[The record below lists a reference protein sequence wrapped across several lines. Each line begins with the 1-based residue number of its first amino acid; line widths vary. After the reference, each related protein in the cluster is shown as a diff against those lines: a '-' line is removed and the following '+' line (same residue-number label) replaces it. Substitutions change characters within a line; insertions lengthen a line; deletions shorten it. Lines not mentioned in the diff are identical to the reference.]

1 MTTTARIPAIEV
13 TGPTGT
19 LMKVVAK
26 KMVGKVPDSLGV
38 LWHYPAVFKD
48 MMGINRKA
56 EKWDQLDENLAIL
69 ARMASAAAIGCNA
82 CLDINYYM
90 AHRQGL
96 DEVKVREVPRWQDS
110 DMYTPLERRVMAYAH
125 AMCQTPVAVTDEQS
139 AELLEELGAPA
150 LIELTARVG
159 IMNVAARTNI
169 ALGIHS
175 EEYADA
181 CGLPPLAT
189 STVAVGSVA

>member
-13 TGPTGT
+13 TGPTGSM
-19 LMKVVAK
+19 MKFAAR

-38 LWHYPAVFKD
+38 LWQYPAVFKD
-48 MMGINRKA
+48 MMGFNRRA
-56 EKWDQLDENLAIL
+56 EKWDRLDENLSIL
-69 ARMASAAAIGCNA
+69 ARMAAAAAVGCSA
-82 CLDINYYM
+82 CLDINYFM

-96 DEVKVREVPRWQDS
+96 DQVKVREVPRWRES
-110 DMYTPLERRVMAYAH
+110 TIYTPVERRVMEYAD
-125 AMCQTPVAVTDEQS
+125 AMSQTPPAVTDELS
-139 AELLEELGAPA
+139 AALLDELGAPA
-150 LIELTARVG
+150 LIELAARVG
-159 IMNVAARTNI
+159 LMNVAARTNI

-189 STVAVGSVA
+189 ATAVGSVA